1 MRMPVLAVLAATAIG
16 VAGCAD
22 IPGFGPPTASP
33 SASPAP
39 PASPAPSGQAAPA
52 KVAACLVGNWQTDAV
67 QGFTGLSGGSG
78 AKLSVGTDGA
88 ILTDFSGMQPIAF
101 TVKVGETTIKGRFA
115 YSGQASGKIGT
126 DSATATSG
134 RWEPVGPV
142 DWAQVRVTLDLTEP
156 VVAKPF
162 DNVPIRDLLGEKANP
177 RQTGGV
183 VDIAP
188 MLGSGTYTCEG
199 TTKLTLTPQDTHG
212 LKWTFTKR

>member
-1 MRMPVLAVLAATAIG
+1 MRMSVLAVLAAAAIG
-16 VAGCAD
+16 AAGCGNLQINAQ
-22 IPGFGPPTASP
+22 P
-33 SASPAP
+33 SASPSSKP
-39 PASPAPSGQAAPA
+39 PPSPAQSSAAT
-52 KVAACLVGNWQTDAV
+52 KVAACLVGNWQTEAA

-88 ILTDFSGMQPIAF
+88 TLIDFTGMQPISF
-101 TVKVGETTIKGRFA
+101 TVKVGETNLKGRFV
-115 YSGQASGKIGT
+115 YGGQASGKIGT

-134 RWEPVGPV
+134 KWDPVGQI
-142 DWAQVRVTLDLTEP
+142 DWGKVKVTLDLSEP

-188 MLGSGTYTCEG
+188 MLGKGTYTCQG
-199 TTKLTLTPQDTHG
+199 TNTLILTPQDSQG
-212 LKWTFTKR
+212 LKWTFTKK